1 MTAPASTQIL
11 IYVDA
16 DACPVK
22 DEVARV
28 ALRHSLGVKFV
39 SNAFMRLPEGP
50 GFERVVVPDGPD
62 VADDWIA
69 ERAGPRD
76 IVVTQDIPLAS
87 RCVTAGA
94 AVLAPNGK
102 AHTPGNMGNTL
113 ATRNL
118 MAHLRETGAASTY
131 NAAFSKADRSQF
143 LQALETAVQAAK
155 RKLGTGK

>member
-1 MTAPASTQIL
+1 MTQSASAEIV

-22 DEVARV
+22 DEIARV
-28 ALRHSLGVKFV
+28 ALRHALRVCFV

-62 VADDWIA
+62 IADDWIA
-69 ERAGPRD
+69 ARAGVYD

-102 AHTPGNMGNTL
+102 AHTPGNMGMTL

-118 MAHLRETGAASTY
+118 MAHLRETGAAQTY
-131 NAAFSKADRSQF
+131 NHAFTKADRSQF
-143 LQALETAVQAAK
+143 LQALEQAVQAVK
-155 RKLGTGK
+155 RKLPQGS

>member
-1 MTAPASTQIL
+1 MTGAASNQIV

-28 ALRHSLGVKFV
+28 ALRHGLGVRFV
-39 SNAFMRLPEGP
+39 SNTFMRLPEGP

-69 ERAGPRD
+69 ERAGKRD

-102 AHTPGNMGNTL
+102 THTPSNMGNTL

-118 MAHLRETGAASTY
+118 MAHLRETGTANTY
-131 NAAFSKADRSQF
+131 NAAFTKADRSQF
-143 LQALETAVQAAK
+143 LQALEQAVQAVK
-155 RKLGTGK
+155 RKPS